1 MSHPTRM
8 APHET
13 AVLVVD
19 VQEKLMPKIVG
30 AGDIVRN
37 IGFVLDAAPL
47 VGVVVVATEQYPK
60 GLGPTVPELAKRL
73 PDRPDKLT
81 FSSCGVPDLTESLHR
96 KGRSRVLL
104 VGIEAHVCIL
114 NTALDLLAEGFRV
127 YLAVDAVG
135 SRYAIDRDTAL
146 QRMQQA
152 GAILTTA
159 ETAVFEWTGGAAH
172 PQFKKLSALVQDRMK
187 GIKAHG

>member
-8 APHET
+8 APEET

-19 VQEKLMPKIVG
+19 VQERLMPIIVG
-30 AGDIVRN
+30 AEAIVRN

-47 VGVVVVATEQYPK
+47 AGVLVVATEQYPK

-81 FSSCGVPDLTESLHR
+81 FSSCGVPDLVESLRR
-96 KGRSRVLL
+96 KRRSRVLL

-146 QRMQQA
+146 QRLQQA
-152 GAILTTA
+152 GVILTTV

-172 PQFKKLSALVQDRMK
+172 PQFKKLSALVQQRMK
-187 GIKAHG
+187 QLKT